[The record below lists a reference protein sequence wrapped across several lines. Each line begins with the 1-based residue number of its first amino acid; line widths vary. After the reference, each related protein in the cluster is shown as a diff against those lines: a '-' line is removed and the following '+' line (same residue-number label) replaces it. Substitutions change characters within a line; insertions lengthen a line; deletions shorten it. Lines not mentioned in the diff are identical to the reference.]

1 MSTMSSI
8 FDEVKKLN
16 FPSDQ
21 YAVIGGGVM
30 SAHGIRNYGDI
41 DLIVI
46 RDLFEK
52 LKTQGWTPVQ
62 GKNNVLKNGNYEVDV
77 DYKYQEYQPDH
88 EELIRNAEVI
98 DGVPFIRL
106 NELIKF
112 KKALGRDKDK
122 KDVELIEQY
131 LIKHK
136 I

>member
-1 MSTMSSI
+1 MSNI
-8 FDEVKKLN
+8 FDEVKNLN
-16 FPSDQ
+16 FPPGQ

-41 DLIVI
+41 DLIVN

-52 LKTQGWTPVQ
+52 LKKQGWTPVQ
-62 GKNNVLKNGNYEVDV
+62 GKKNVLKNGNYEVDA
-77 DYKYQEYQPDH
+77 DYKYGAYQPDH
-88 EELIRNAEVI
+88 EELIRNAEI
-98 DGVPFIRL
+98 IEGVAFIRL

-112 KKALGRDKDK
+112 KRALGRDKDK

-131 LIKHK
+131 LIKKK